1 MLVSAAVA
9 LTATAVGC
17 GTSSFAEPVVDLDVV
32 RAMRVSDSGAT
43 GGPAGGGGTGWG
55 TLKGKFTFNGAPPT
69 MGPQPGFD
77 PAKDPLC
84 KPVTDHSLLVDASS
98 KGIQN
103 ILIYLVTETRI
114 NPDRDGEAAKEA
126 IFDQKGCRFL
136 SPILALRVKDKLV
149 VLNTDDTAHNT
160 SFAPGRGNE
169 ARNVLLEKIT
179 GRFDYQFKN
188 PVNAPFEATCA
199 IHPWMRAYIIARPD
213 PYFAVTAVDGAFEIS
228 KLPAGEELEFQV
240 WHERAPNGLR
250 AKPEWSNKGRFKLT
264 IPKDGETVTMDVAV
278 EPSAFQ

>member
-1 MLVSAAVA
+1 L
-9 LTATAVGC
+9 GC
-17 GTSSFAEPVVDLDVV
+17 GSSSFAEPVVDLDVV
-32 RAMRVSDSGAT
+32 RAMRVSDSGAGA
-43 GGPAGGGGTGWG
+43 GGGAGGGGTGWG
-55 TLKGKFTFNGAPPT
+55 TLKGRFTYNGAPPAL
-69 MGPQPGFD
+69 GPQPGFD

-84 KPVTDHSLLVDASS
+84 KPVTDHSLLVDSGS

-114 NPDRDGEAAKEA
+114 NPDRDGEPAKEA

-136 SPILALRVKDKLV
+136 SPILPLRVKDKLV

-213 PYFAVTAVDGAFEIS
+213 PYFAVTAVDGAFEIP

-240 WHERAPNGLR
+240 WHERAQNGLR
-250 AKPEWSNKGRFKLT
+250 AKPEWTAKGRFKVK
-264 IPKDGETVTMDVAV
+264 IPKDGETVTMDVSV